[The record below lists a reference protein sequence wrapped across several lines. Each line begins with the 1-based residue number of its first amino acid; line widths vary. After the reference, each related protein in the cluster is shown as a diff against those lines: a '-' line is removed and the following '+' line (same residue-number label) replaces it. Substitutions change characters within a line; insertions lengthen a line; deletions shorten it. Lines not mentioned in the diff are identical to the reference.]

1 MDTNTLMNSI
11 PLWDVVVR
19 LLLAVVV
26 GGIIGLER
34 AGTNHDA
41 GLRTHVLVCL
51 GAAVVMIT
59 SVELRSIVYYDVGRI
74 GAQVVS
80 GIGFL
85 GAGCILVNGTKI
97 KGLTTAAGLWATAC
111 IGLAIGCGFYYI
123 SIISAIIALLSVL
136 ALKPI
141 SSKLQSH
148 NKVNLDIYISCNDDT
163 IAKAVKAV
171 STRDVNILDTQKEG
185 DGYLLRLRAP
195 ADSENDLTVCLFKV
209 KGVNGV
215 TIK

>member
-1 MDTNTLMNSI
+1 MDTNALMNTI

-51 GAAVVMIT
+51 GAAVVMVT
-59 SVELRSIVYYDVGRI
+59 SIELRSIVYYDVGRI

-123 SIISAIIALLSVL
+123 SVIAALIALLSVL
-136 ALKPI
+136 VLKPI

-148 NKVNLDIYISCNDDT
+148 NKINLDIFVSCDDDT
-163 IAKAVKAV
+163 VSKAVKALA
-171 STRDVNILDTQKEG
+171 TRDVTILDTQKEG
-185 DGYLLRLRAP
+185 DGYHIRLRATS
-195 ADSENDLTVCLFKV
+195 DSENDLAVCLFKV

-215 TIK
+215 TIR

>member
-1 MDTNTLMNSI
+1 MENLMNSI
-11 PLWDVVVR
+11 PLWDVIVR

-59 SVELRSIVYYDVGRI
+59 SIELRSIVYYDVGRI

-123 SIISAIIALLSVL
+123 SIIAALIALLSVL
-136 ALKPI
+136 VLKPI
-141 SSKLQSH
+141 SSRLQSH
-148 NKVNLDIYISCNDDT
+148 NKVDMDVFVTCDQETIS
-163 IAKAVKAV
+163 KAVKAV
-171 STRDVNILDTQKEG
+171 STRDVTILDTQKDG
-185 DGYLLRLRAP
+185 DGYHIRLRAS
-195 ADSENDLTVCLFKV
+195 ADSENDLAVCLFKI

>member
-1 MDTNTLMNSI
+1 MDFNSI
-11 PLWDVVVR
+11 FSSIPWEVIIR
-19 LLLAVVV
+19 LLLAVVI

-59 SVELRSIVYYDVGRI
+59 SIKLRAMYQYDVGRI

-111 IGLAIGCGFYYI
+111 IGLAIGCGFYKI
-123 SIISAIIALLSVL
+123 SIIAALIALLSVL
-136 ALKPI
+136 VLKPI

-148 NKVNLDIYISCNDDT
+148 NKIDMDVFVSCDDET
-163 IAKAVKAV
+163 VAKAVKAL
-171 STRDVNILDTQKEG
+171 STYDVTILDTQKEG
-185 DGYLLRLRAP
+185 DGYRIRLRAP
-195 ADSENDLTVCLFKV
+195 SDSENDLAVCLFKV
-209 KGVNGV
+209 KGVSGV

>member
-1 MDTNTLMNSI
+1 MDTSTLMNSI

-59 SVELRSIVYYDVGRI
+59 SIELRSIVYYDVGRI

-123 SIISAIIALLSVL
+123 SIISALIALLSVL

-141 SSKLQSH
+141 SSRLQSH
-148 NKVNLDIYISCNDDT
+148 NKVNLDIYISCNDET

-171 STRDVNILDTQKEG
+171 STRDVSILDTQKEG
-185 DGYLLRLRAP
+185 DGYHLRLRAP

-209 KGVNGV
+209 KGVDGV

>member
-1 MDTNTLMNSI
+1 MDTNALMNTI

-51 GAAVVMIT
+51 GAAVVMVT
-59 SVELRSIVYYDVGRI
+59 SIELRSIVYYDVGRI

-123 SIISAIIALLSVL
+123 SVIAALIALLSVL
-136 ALKPI
+136 VLKPI

-148 NKVNLDIYISCNDDT
+148 NKINMDIFVSCDEDT
-163 IAKAVKAV
+163 VAKAVKALA
-171 STRDVNILDTQKEG
+171 TRDVTILDTQKEG
-185 DGYLLRLRAP
+185 DGYHIRLRAP
-195 ADSENDLTVCLFKV
+195 SDSENDLAVCLFKV

-215 TIK
+215 TVK